1 MVIVRANELLTEIY
15 RAAVRGA
22 DPGVAVAEAIAEMD
36 LASGTPLWL
45 FAIGKAAH
53 TMSTAA
59 VRALDARGLQPAG
72 GVVVGAHDEAS
83 PHAQLE
89 TATGEHPLPGTMSL
103 KAAERIGS
111 VVTRVQPGDEV
122 LVLLSGGGSSLASA
136 PVDGVEAS
144 DLVALNSTLL
154 GSGADI
160 MVMNAVRKRFSRWA
174 AGRLAQALAPAR
186 VRCLIVSDVHGDDPT
201 FIASGP
207 CAPDPLQASDVRAL
221 LVEQE
226 LLDRLPA
233 RMQQVLAA
241 VERGE
246 APETPKPGDPAFAL
260 VTQRVIMGNAH
271 ALQAAAAK
279 ATALGVRPVYVS
291 REPILDSASRTG
303 EMLVRELLRFAESGL
318 RQANDP
324 APFACMLW
332 GGETTVRLVPG
343 THGLGGRCQELA
355 LSAAC
360 ALDAAGSD
368 AHGVA
373 LLAAG
378 TDGRDGPTDAAGAMV
393 NGTTWSRIRAAGR
406 DPARDLAQHDA
417 FAALDAVG
425 ALVRTGH
432 SGTNVRDVVVGIVT
446 PR

>member
-1 MVIVRANELLTEIY
+1 MTASAHELLTEIY

-22 DPGVAVAEAIAEMD
+22 DPGVAVAEAIAAMD
-36 LASGTPLWL
+36 FAAGAPVWL
-45 FAIGKAAH
+45 LAIGKAAH
-53 TMSTAA
+53 TMSRAA
-59 VRALDARGLQPAG
+59 VHALAEHGVQPTG
-72 GVVVGAHDEAS
+72 GVVVGAHDEES
-83 PHAQLE
+83 PHARLE
-89 TATGEHPLPGTMSL
+89 TATGEHPMPGTMSF

-111 VVTRVQPGDEV
+111 VVGRVLPGDEV
-122 LVLLSGGGSSLASA
+122 LVLLSGGGSSLAA
-136 PVDGVEAS
+136 YPIDGVEAD

-174 AGRLAQALAPAR
+174 AGRLAQSLSMAR

-207 CAPDPLQASDVRAL
+207 CAPDPLHASDVRAL
-221 LVEQE
+221 LVEHE
-226 LLDRLPA
+226 LLERIPV
-233 RMQQVLAA
+233 RMRHVLAA
-241 VERGE
+241 VERGDS
-246 APETPKPGDPAFAL
+246 PETPKPGDSAFRHVA
-260 VTQRVIMGNAH
+260 QRVIMGNAH
-271 ALQAAAAK
+271 ALQAAAAR

-291 REPILDSASRTG
+291 REPILDSAARTG

-318 RQANDP
+318 RRANDP
-324 APFACMLW
+324 APYACMLW
-332 GGETTVRLVPG
+332 GGETTVRLAAG
-343 THGLGGRCQELA
+343 ENGMGGRCQELA
-355 LSAAC
+355 LSAAR
-360 ALDAAGSD
+360 ALDAAGKD
-368 AHGVA
+368 AHGIA

-378 TDGRDGPTDAAGAMV
+378 TDGRDGPTDAAGAIV
-393 NGTTWSRIRAAGR
+393 DGTTWSRIRAAGR

-417 FAALDAVG
+417 FHAFDAVG

>member
-1 MVIVRANELLTEIY
+1 MRASELLTEIF
-15 RAAVRGA
+15 RGALRGA
-22 DPGVAVAEAIAEMD
+22 DPGIAVTEAVAEMEFRD
-36 LASGTPLWL
+36 GPLWML
-45 FAIGKAAH
+45 AIGKAAH
-53 TMSTAA
+53 TMSQAA
-59 VRALDARGLQPAG
+59 VRALAARGLQPAG
-72 GVVVGAHDEAS
+72 GVVVGAHDELS

-111 VVTRVQPGDEV
+111 VVQRIGASDDV
-122 LVLLSGGGSSLASA
+122 LVLLSGGGSSLAAA
-136 PVDGVEAS
+136 PVEGVEPE
-144 DLVALNSTLL
+144 DLVALNATLL

-207 CAPDPLQASDVRAL
+207 CAPDPLHARDVAAL
-221 LVEQE
+221 LAEHDLVE
-226 LLDRLPA
+226 RLPP
-233 RMQQVLAA
+233 RMRAVLAEM
-241 VERGE
+241 ERG
-246 APETPKPGDPAFAL
+246 AWPETPKPGDPAFAN
-260 VTQRVIMGNAH
+260 VTQRVILGNAQ
-271 ALQAAAAK
+271 ALHAAAAR

-291 REPILDSASRTG
+291 REPMRSSAAATG
-303 EMLVRELLRFAESGL
+303 EMLVRQLLQFADSGL
-318 RQANDP
+318 QRSNDP

-332 GGETTVRLVPG
+332 GGETTVALEPG
-343 THGLGGRCQELA
+343 EHGLGGRCQEHALA
-355 LSAAC
+355 AAQ
-360 ALDAAGSD
+360 ALAAAGAQ
-368 AHGVA
+368 AHGIS

-378 TDGRDGPTDAAGAMV
+378 TDGRDGPTDAAGAIV
-393 NGTTWSRIRAAGR
+393 DWTTWAAMASAGR
-406 DPARDLAQHDA
+406 DPQRDLERHDA
-417 FAALDAVG
+417 FHAFDAVG